1 MSNRYAHFAPLLL
14 RFALGAI
21 FIVHGVQKF
30 MGTAGFAEFFGS
42 VGIPAPTAMVLIIG
56 AIETVG
62 GALVLL
68 GIATR
73 VAAALLALVMLGAII
88 TVKFSMGFVNGW
100 EFDLAL
106 FAGALSLVLSGP
118 LGQRADQSKVA

>member
-1 MSNRYAHFAPLLL
+1 MTNRYAHFAPLLL

-30 MGTAGFAEFFGS
+30 MGTAGFAEFFGA
-42 VGIPAPTAMVLIIG
+42 VGIPAPTAMVLIVG
-56 AIETVG
+56 AIEAVG

-68 GIATR
+68 GIGTR

-88 TVKFSMGFVNGW
+88 TVKFSMGFVDGW

-106 FAGALSLVLSGP
+106 FAASVSLVLSGP
-118 LGQRADQSKVA
+118 MAQRAGESKTA